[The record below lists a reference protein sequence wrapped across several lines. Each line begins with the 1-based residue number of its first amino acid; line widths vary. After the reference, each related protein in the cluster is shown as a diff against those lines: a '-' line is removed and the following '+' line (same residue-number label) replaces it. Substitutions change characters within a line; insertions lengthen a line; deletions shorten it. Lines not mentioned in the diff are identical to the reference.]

1 MESLQSVPL
10 EPFRL
15 VDTHDTDEAREAIGR
30 IFCPHFLV
38 PRADRAQF
46 HARHNAAVQPG
57 YSVNF
62 VSYGAEVEIDPGE
75 LSRFFLL
82 QIPVRGGAEVRCGGR
97 TTLAEAGQRASI
109 LSPTLA
115 SRMVWGEGCEKLI
128 VLLLRETV
136 EQLYAALTHRPADV
150 IEFEPGFD
158 LTSPVG
164 RGVLQHVQ
172 LLLHAAEQ
180 GDALPDAYRVML
192 RDGLS
197 TLLLTSLA
205 HSRSVALA
213 RPEADGGP
221 RAVQRAMQFIEAAY
235 ARPFSAADVAEAA
248 GVSLRALQD
257 AFRKAR
263 DESLWQAVQGV
274 RLEKLRASLMQ
285 AGETASVADA
295 VYAAGLGHLGR
306 AAAAYQA
313 RFGESPSQT
322 LRRAQRR

>member
-1 MESLQSVPL
+1 MEGFQPVALQR
-10 EPFRL
+10 FRL

-38 PRADRAQF
+38 PRAGRGHF
-46 HARHNAAVQPG
+46 HARHHVAAQPG

-82 QIPVRGGAEVRCGGR
+82 QIPLRGRAEVRCGGR
-97 TTLAEAGQRASI
+97 SALAEAGQRATI

-115 SRMVWGEGCEKLI
+115 SRMVWGEGCEKII
-128 VLLLRETV
+128 VLLWREAV
-136 EQLYAALTHRPADV
+136 EQLYGALAHRAADA
-150 IEFEPGFD
+150 IEFEPGVD

-172 LLLHAAEQ
+172 LLVNAAEQ

-197 TLLLTSLA
+197 TLLLSGLA
-205 HSRSVALA
+205 HSRSAAFA
-213 RPEADGGP
+213 RPEPEGGP
-221 RAVQRAMQFIEAAY
+221 RAVQRAMQFIDAAY
-235 ARPFSAADVAEAA
+235 GRPFSAADVAEAA

-274 RLEKLRASLMQ
+274 RLEKLRAHLMG
-285 AGETASVADA
+285 ADETTSVADA
-295 VYAAGLGHLGR
+295 VFAAGLGHLGR

-313 RFGESPSQT
+313 RFGENPSQT
-322 LRRAQRR
+322 LRRVQRR